1 MWNKKQKMPKKRLSN
16 KGEDGFSML
25 EVIVAILILTIGL
38 LSTAAAITFAL
49 EFGAISKNVSNG
61 KLVIVSSIEEIE
73 SLRNS
78 RRLDFK
84 QIENVGNVD
93 NTNMVNT
100 FGGFSTGFQPVSLS
114 PGPDGVNGTA
124 DDLIDP
130 GPDGNFGTADDFSNQ
145 ALIRSGYTREIIIT
159 NLTGS
164 TTIKKIEVK
173 VRYFG
178 AAGKVGEISGVAYL
192 NNEAR
197 LTR

>member
-1 MWNKKQKMPKKRLSN
+1 MSNKKQKKFRDKTSD
-16 KGEDGFSML
+16 KGEQGFSMV
-25 EVIVAILILTIGL
+25 EVIIAIFILTIGL
-38 LSTAAAITFAL
+38 MSTAAAVTFAL

-84 QIENVGNVD
+84 QIANVGGVD
-93 NTNMVNT
+93 NNGSPNS
-100 FGGFSTGFQPVSLS
+100 FNGFSTEFRAVSLS
-114 PGPDGVNGTA
+114 PGPDGVNGTN
-124 DDLIDP
+124 DDLTDP
-130 GPDGNFGTADDFSNQ
+130 GTDGVFGSGDDFNNP
-145 ALIRSGYTREIIIT
+145 ALERSGYSRRIKIT

-164 TTIKKIEVK
+164 ETIKKVEIK
-173 VRYFG
+173 VRYIG
-178 AAGKVGEISGVAYL
+178 AGGKLGEITGVAYL